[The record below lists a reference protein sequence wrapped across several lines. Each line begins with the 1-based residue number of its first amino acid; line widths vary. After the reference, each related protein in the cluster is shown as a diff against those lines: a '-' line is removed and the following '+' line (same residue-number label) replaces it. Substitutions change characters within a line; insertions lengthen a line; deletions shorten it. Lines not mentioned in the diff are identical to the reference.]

1 MDPGL
6 ANQDFDP
13 PPPPGW
19 GRWVLPA
26 VAVHVPL
33 ALALAF
39 GVDWKQEPKATAQAP
54 QQRAAE
60 PSRVQSQ
67 AQAQPVR
74 AAAEPKPAP
83 AATTPPPATAQ
94 QAMATG
100 PRPRTTCPLR
110 PVLGTAGA
118 KDGQLLPPAEL
129 TGKTASD
136 VAPLIQAGK
145 EAAASGQRRDAEVA
159 FLTACRI
166 ADAVNGPA
174 SVESADA
181 RYQLGRHYAAVVESS
196 AGAAPEPERQQ
207 LRQLAQAF
215 YTDSLQAY
223 RSRLGEKH
231 EKSVFA
237 AEGLDALQQRS
248 TQAAGASAAPAPA
261 PQVQAAAP
269 AQAPARAPAPAT
281 APAPAAVSRAAPVQ
295 RQPAAP
301 QPRAPVVA
309 AAPAPAPQG
318 ARPSFDCGK
327 ARSVPEKL
335 ICADSE
341 LAQMDRDLGRLHA
354 RAKNAAPDAA
364 AFRRQNDAEW
374 RRREANC
381 RDRECLLQWYTHRRQ
396 QLLVTL
402 EEAGEDST
410 ASR

>member
-13 PPPPGW
+13 PPSPGW

-26 VAVHVPL
+26 IAVHVPL
-33 ALALAF
+33 ALALAL
-39 GVDWKQEPKATAQAP
+39 GVDWKQQPKEP
-54 QQRAAE
+54 QQGR
-60 PSRVQSQ
+60 
-67 AQAQPVR
+67 QAQPPQQAKAPPEAKP
-74 AAAEPKPAP
+74 AAATAAARP
-83 AATTPPPATAQ
+83 AAAQPAVA
-94 QAMATG
+94 AG
-100 PRPRTTCPLR
+100 PLPRTTCPLR
-110 PVLGTAGA
+110 PVLGSAGG

-129 TGKTASD
+129 TGKNASD
-136 VAPLIQAGK
+136 ITALVQTGK

-181 RYQLGRHYAAVVESS
+181 RYQLGRHYAAVVEAS

-215 YTDSLQAY
+215 YADSLQGYQAK
-223 RSRLGEKH
+223 LGEKH

-237 AEGLDALQQRS
+237 AEGLAALQQGA
-248 TQAAGASAAPAPA
+248 TQVSGA
-261 PQVQAAAP
+261 AAAP
-269 AQAPARAPAPAT
+269 MPP
-281 APAPAAVSRAAPVQ
+281 
-295 RQPAAP
+295 
-301 QPRAPVVA
+301 A
-309 AAPAPAPQG
+309 AAPAPAPTRAPVQAAAPAAPAPAPARPVPQAQRQPAPAPERAAAAPAAPAAAPAA

-327 ARSVPEKL
+327 ARSVPERL
-335 ICADSE
+335 ICADPE
-341 LAQMDRDLGRLHA
+341 LAQFDRDLGRLHA
-354 RAKNAAPDAA
+354 RARNAASDAA
-364 AFRRQNDAEW
+364 AFRRQNEAEW

-402 EEAGEDST
+402 EEAGQDPQ
-410 ASR
+410 AAAGR

>member
-1 MDPGL
+1 
-6 ANQDFDP
+6 
-13 PPPPGW
+13 
-19 GRWVLPA
+19 
-26 VAVHVPL
+26 
-33 ALALAF
+33 
-39 GVDWKQEPKATAQAP
+39 
-54 QQRAAE
+54 
-60 PSRVQSQ
+60 
-67 AQAQPVR
+67 
-74 AAAEPKPAP
+74 
-83 AATTPPPATAQ
+83 
-94 QAMATG
+94 
-100 PRPRTTCPLR
+100 
-110 PVLGTAGA
+110 
-118 KDGQLLPPAEL
+118 
-129 TGKTASD
+129 

-181 RYQLGRHYAAVVESS
+181 RYQLGRHYAGVVESS
-196 AGAAPEPERQQ
+196 AGSAPEAERQQ

-215 YTDSLQAY
+215 YTDSLQGY
-223 RSRLGEKH
+223 RARLGEKH

-237 AEGLDALQQRS
+237 AEGLEALQQRS
-248 TQAAGASAAPAPA
+248 TQAVGASAAPAPA

-269 AQAPARAPAPAT
+269 AP
-281 APAPAAVSRAAPVQ
+281 APAPAAVSRPAQAAQ

-301 QPRAPVVA
+301 PPRAPVVA
-309 AAPAPAPQG
+309 AAPAPAPQA

-335 ICADSE
+335 ICGDPE

-354 RAKNAAPDAA
+354 RAKNAAPDGA